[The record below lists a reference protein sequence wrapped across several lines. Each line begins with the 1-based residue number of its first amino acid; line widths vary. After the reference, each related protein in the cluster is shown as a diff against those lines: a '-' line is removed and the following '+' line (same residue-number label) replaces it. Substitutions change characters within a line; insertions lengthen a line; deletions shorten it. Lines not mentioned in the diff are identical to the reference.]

1 MYELFYKYL
10 ILNHKVSLPGIGSFS
25 VERIPAKMDFVSRSL
40 FAPKEIIQFNKEQQ
54 VSEKNFYDFLEK
66 QLNISEMEAITN
78 FNDFAH
84 QIKDKASQAG
94 GINLPGLGLLRTDFD
109 GSLYFVAD
117 ENKLQPLK
125 QIYLDNSTTTAN
137 ANLVDVYDTGE
148 STIITQ
154 EVEVSASEEKIVI
167 NKQEDYWWVY
177 AIILALLGVGALL
190 YYYI

>member
-10 ILNHKVSLPGIGSFS
+10 ILNHKISLPGVGSFS

-40 FAPKEIIQFNKEQQ
+40 FAPKEVIQFNKEQL
-54 VSEKNFYDFLEK
+54 VTEKGFYDFVEK
-66 QLNISEMEAITN
+66 NLNMSETEAISH

-94 GINLPGLGLLRTDFD
+94 GISLPGLGLLRTDFD

-117 ENKLQPLK
+117 ENKTQPLK
-125 QIYLDNSTTTAN
+125 QIYLDNSATTAN

-177 AIILALLGVGALL
+177 AIILALMGVGALL